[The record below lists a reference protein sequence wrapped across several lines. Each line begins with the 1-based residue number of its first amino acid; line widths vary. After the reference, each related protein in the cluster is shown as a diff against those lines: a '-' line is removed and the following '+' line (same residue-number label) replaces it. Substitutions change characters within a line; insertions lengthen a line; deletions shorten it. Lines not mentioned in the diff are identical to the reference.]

1 MSETPTLE
9 TTFLKNL
16 WDAREAAALAAK
28 PLELLRYR
36 SNLLGADLRITNFG
50 GGNTSSKFDLP
61 DPLTGEPRR
70 VMAVKGS
77 GGDLASI
84 GASGFA
90 VLYMDKLNDLVGRYR
105 GEAHE
110 DEMVGYYPLCAFGEN
125 RVAASIDTALHAFLP
140 FPHVDHLH
148 PDWAI
153 ALAASANGQQKLD
166 EFNKKYGRRIA
177 WVPWQRP
184 GFELALML
192 RKAVEANPGCDGI
205 VLGGHGLFTWGE
217 TQEEAYLSSIKTID
231 QMGEF
236 VQDHGQRAG
245 SPLFGGATAKTAAN
259 RAALVN
265 GILPYL
271 RGAVSSNRRVIA
283 HYDGGEDAIAF
294 ANAKWAESLCQM
306 GTSCPDHFL
315 RTRISPLYV
324 PFDAATDALA
334 ALKARIAE
342 RLVQYRQDYATY
354 YKAHALPDSPALR
367 DSNPSVVVIPGL
379 GLFGFGKDKREA
391 RITSEFFVNAIH
403 VMSGANALGAA
414 AADKAKGAPP
424 QARHPGQAADFKS
437 FENYVALPR
446 SEAFKI
452 EDWALEE
459 AKLQRMPPEREFSR
473 KIVVVVGGASGIG
486 REVALQIAKRGGHVV
501 VADMNVASAEEAAK
515 EAAGLSSKEM
525 VLATA
530 LDLTSRDSIAAAFRA
545 TVDRFGGIDAIVNTA
560 AIYPTP
566 APGTPPEETWAKAM
580 HVNVT
585 SNYVLADEAAKIL
598 KDQGLAASIVLTS
611 SANAVVPKFG
621 SEPYDVSKA
630 AINHLIRELAMG
642 LGPLVRV
649 NGIAPATVVAG
660 SAMFPKDRVMVSLK
674 KYEIAFDESESV
686 ESLRSKLAEFYARRT
701 ITRRPILPVDCANA
715 ICWLAGDQS
724 AKTTGHVI
732 PVDGGLPEAFLQVAH
747 GRHGNLTRS
756 HAKHPKIAK
765 RPYRKGL
772 VFFAVFGSSR
782 PSCEVCREADRSLPR
797 RHLHQPIVRVDVVD
811 GFRRDELVLDEDGG
825 RNRPPV
831 QDVERDGHDFGA
843 VLLGKIR
850 HRADEAGAHLAQF
863 GASFR

>member
-1 MSETPTLE
+1 VSEAPTVE

-16 WDAREAAALAAK
+16 WDPREAAALQAT

-84 GASGFA
+84 GTLGFA
-90 VLYMDKLNDLVGRYR
+90 VLYMDKLNSLVGRYR

-153 ALAASANGQQKLD
+153 ALAASANGKRKLE
-166 EFNKKYGRRIA
+166 EFNNKYGRKIV

-192 RKAVEANPGCDGI
+192 KRAVEATPGCDGI
-205 VLGGHGLFTWGE
+205 ILGGHGLFTWGE
-217 TQEEAYLSSIKTID
+217 TQQDAYVSSIKTID

-236 VQDHGQRAG
+236 VQEHAKRGGR
-245 SPLFGGATAKTAAN
+245 PLFGGATSATAGD
-259 RAALVN
+259 RAALVT
-265 GILPYL
+265 GLLPSL

-283 HYDGGEDAIAF
+283 HFEGGEDAIAF
-294 ANAKWAESLCQM
+294 ANSAWAESLCQM

-324 PFDAATDALA
+324 PFNAASDRLSD
-334 ALKARIAE
+334 LKTRISE
-342 RLVQYRQDYATY
+342 RLVTYREDYAAY
-354 YKAHALPDSPALR
+354 YKAHARPDSPALR

-403 VMSGANALGAA
+403 VMAGANALGVGASPAEAA
-414 AADKAKGAPP
+414 AGREGGPP
-424 QARHPGQAADFKS
+424 QAKQPEQAGDFKS

-452 EDWALEE
+452 EYWALEE

-486 REVALQIAKRGGHVV
+486 RDVALQLVKRGAHVV
-501 VADMNVASAEEAAK
+501 VADMNAASADEVATEAA
-515 EAAGLSSKEM
+515 ALSSKEM
-525 VLATA
+525 VMSAA
-530 LDLTSRDSIAAAFRA
+530 LDLTSRDSIAAAFRQ
-545 TVDRFGGIDAIVNTA
+545 TIDRFGGIDAVVNTA

-566 APGTPPEETWAKAM
+566 PPGTPPEDTWSKAM

-585 SNYVLADEAAKIL
+585 SNYVLADEAAKIMR
-598 KDQGLAASIVLTS
+598 DQNLPASIVLTS
-611 SANAVVPKFG
+611 SANAVVPKSG

-686 ESLRSKLAEFYARRT
+686 EALRAKLAEFYARRT
-701 ITRRPILPVDCANA
+701 ITRRPILPIDCANA

-732 PVDGGLPEAFLQVAH
+732 PVDGGLPEAFL
-747 GRHGNLTRS
+747 R
-756 HAKHPKIAK
+756 
-765 RPYRKGL
+765 
-772 VFFAVFGSSR
+772 
-782 PSCEVCREADRSLPR
+782 
-797 RHLHQPIVRVDVVD
+797 
-811 GFRRDELVLDEDGG
+811 
-825 RNRPPV
+825 
-831 QDVERDGHDFGA
+831 
-843 VLLGKIR
+843 
-850 HRADEAGAHLAQF
+850 
-863 GASFR
+863 